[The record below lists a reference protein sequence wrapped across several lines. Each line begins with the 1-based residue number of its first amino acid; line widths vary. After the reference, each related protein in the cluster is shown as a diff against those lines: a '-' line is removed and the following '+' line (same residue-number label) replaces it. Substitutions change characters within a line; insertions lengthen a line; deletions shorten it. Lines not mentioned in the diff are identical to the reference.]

1 MVWKQ
6 WRRWF
11 LVYRTGPDDEAFA
24 AALRRAAKRF
34 GAKIVEERPFKYE
47 VGGRR
52 ADGGHEQIQQ
62 QIPTFTQNAPA
73 YDVLMIADEGG
84 LFGEYCANLQAMRLN
99 RANLAG
105 ANLGGVTLDQAWA
118 LDADLTGASLRGASL
133 FATRLMGAKLDG
145 ADLSDA
151 RITGDLSR
159 ASMRRAR
166 LDRADLSADIA
177 QPVHGAH
184 AGRLAISQAGWR
196 ELRECKSVARRSR
209 ICLAARCDPQG
220 RQLGGADFLRAD
232 VTNTDFENGDVTS
245 TRLIGLR
252 GRDKARNLDRVRN
265 LDRALN
271 D

>member
-1 MVWKQ
+1 MNAPGDRFSDAYLDRLLVDVHREDVEEA
-6 WRRWF
+6 RRWQEVADAAQSG
-11 LVYRTGPDDEAFA
+11 LYLEITLKLAPETQSGQAF
-24 AALRRAAKRF
+24 
-34 GAKIVEERPFKYE
+34 
-47 VGGRR
+47 
-52 ADGGHEQIQQ
+52 
-62 QIPTFTQNAPA
+62 
-73 YDVLMIADEGG
+73 
-84 LFGEYCANLQAMRLN
+84 
-99 RANLAG
+99 
-105 ANLGGVTLDQAWA
+105 
-118 LDADLTGASLRGASL
+118 L

>member
-1 MVWKQ
+1 
-6 WRRWF
+6 
-11 LVYRTGPDDEAFA
+11 
-24 AALRRAAKRF
+24 
-34 GAKIVEERPFKYE
+34 
-47 VGGRR
+47 
-52 ADGGHEQIQQ
+52 
-62 QIPTFTQNAPA
+62 
-73 YDVLMIADEGG
+73 
-84 LFGEYCANLQAMRLN
+84 
-99 RANLAG
+99 
-105 ANLGGVTLDQAWA
+105 
-118 LDADLTGASLRGASL
+118 
-133 FATRLMGAKLDG
+133 
-145 ADLSDA
+145 
-151 RITGDLSR
+151 
-159 ASMRRAR
+159 MRRAR

-220 RQLGGADFLRAD
+220 ANLNGSELGGADFLRAD